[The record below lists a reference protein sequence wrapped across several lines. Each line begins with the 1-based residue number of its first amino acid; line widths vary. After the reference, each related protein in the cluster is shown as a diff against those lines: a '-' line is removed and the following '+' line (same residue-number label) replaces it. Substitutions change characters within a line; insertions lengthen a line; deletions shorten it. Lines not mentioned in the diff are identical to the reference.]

1 MGERTYRYADH
12 GMKFGTDKISRWS
25 FPTHSPH
32 CLAQHLVQY
41 FGIWQGVFCICRVFF
56 MKITSNSCI
65 WVPDIRLCLIGFK
78 AEFSGRGKKPQATYL
93 WSHCHLKHCQY
104 ALSYYTNWHKTAKS
118 YICIYVWKSPWSF
131 PSSVSVIDGLGE
143 VGEGGT
149 LEEEKIYPQI

>member
-1 MGERTYRYADH
+1 MI
-12 GMKFGTDKISRWS
+12 ISNT
-25 FPTHSPH
+25 FPTLSSSTFSI
-32 CLAQHLVQY
+32 LV
-41 FGIWQGVFCICRVFF
+41 FGRVHFVFLEFFF
-56 MKITSNSCI
+56 MKITSNFLYLGA
-65 WVPDIRLCLIGFK
+65 WLCLIGFK

-149 LEEEKIYPQI
+149 LEEEKIYTQIWSKPYILEGRLYFRPPQRSYPRIW